1 MCITVYYGIA
11 CYGIQYKVLTDFD
24 SDLIQLRKKRKVVN
38 LVSIRSIQD
47 KINYNYVRE
56 YDALLNFLNSRFK

>member
-1 MCITVYYGIA
+1 MCITVCGVA
-11 CYGIQYKVLTDFD
+11 CTVQYKVLTDFD

-56 YDALLNFLNSRFK
+56 YDALLNFLSSRFK